1 MSTRL
6 RNLLVLIGTSV
17 VVSLGAK
24 ACIGHYEGGGGGEVP
39 ISSEGPASV
48 RVAFAGIEPRDE
60 LRLAVEEGHREEV
73 AIGLR
78 REVRT
83 TEGQSFDAGPA
94 GLVAA
99 ETGGVDLKRLRQSL
113 GVPPDGTREL
123 GLVLELEVESFE
135 GDRVTVEW
143 EVARADVRGATD
155 PAWDE
160 AVAGLER
167 LRGTTVLRRTGET
180 VEASMLGARWGTS
193 EQATLN
199 HAVRRLM
206 AEPAPVLPQDEVGH
220 GAVWE
225 VTREVT
231 DGAVVTEQ
239 VQRYE
244 VTELGRTV
252 ELRERAR
259 AELVRAGRLGASVVE
274 VGMVGLDLDGVGSW
288 SLDPARVVATGEASS
303 TTASAVSM
311 GLGLA
316 TVELVTI
323 TTLELVVEGR

>member
-24 ACIGHYEGGGGGEVP
+24 ACIGHYGGGGGREAP
-39 ISSEGPASV
+39 PSSEGPASV
-48 RVAFAGIEPRDE
+48 RVAFAGIEPRSE
-60 LRLAVEEGHREEV
+60 LRLTLEDGHHEEV

-83 TEGQSFDAGPA
+83 TKQAGASALPG
-94 GLVAA
+94 GLQAA
-99 ETGGVDLKRLRQSL
+99 EGGVELDRLRKGV

-123 GLVLELEVESFE
+123 GLVLELEVESVE

-143 EVARADVRGATD
+143 EVARTDVRGATD

-160 AVAGLER
+160 AVEGLER
-167 LRGTTVLRRTGET
+167 LRGTTVLQRTGET
-180 VEASMLGARWGTS
+180 IEASMQGARWGSS

-225 VTREVT
+225 VTREMT

-244 VTELGRTV
+244 VTELDRTIG
-252 ELRERAR
+252 LRERAR
-259 AELVRAGRLGASVVE
+259 AELVRAGSLGGSVVE
-274 VGMVGLDLDGVGSW
+274 VGMVGLDLGGVGSW
-288 SLDPARVVATGEASS
+288 SLDPARIVATGEASS
-303 TTASAVSM
+303 TTTSAVSV

-316 TVELVTI
+316 TVDLVTV
-323 TTLELVVEGR
+323 TKLELVVEGR